1 MSLSALG
8 AERET
13 AGRSGEEAVGR
24 GSPGGDRGTAREAT
38 ASGAGVDRST
48 AGRSGEETAS
58 RRPDSGLGNAPQS
71 RRENRDSLFSEVP
84 TYSSQRS

>member
-1 MSLSALG
+1 MSPSALG

-24 GSPGGDRGTAREAT
+24 GSPGGDRGTAREET
-38 ASGAGVDRST
+38 RGGPVDV
-48 AGRSGEETAS
+48 GEETVA
-58 RRPDSGLGNAPQS
+58 RGRPDSERRRAPHS